1 MGANDDIDTAVFQG
15 IELVF
20 ELFCLAGVCVKPAYA
35 GVREQA
41 VQLVYDCLSANRLEN
56 YICFAAV
63 WAATRQGLRAAADMT
78 AYAVRVSMVSHGK
91 VTVWAQGLPATVAA
105 QYGTGSTS
113 AVEEK

>member
-1 MGANDDIDTAVFQG
+1 MGANDDIDATVFQG

-20 ELFCLAGVCVKPAYA
+20 ELFCLAGVCVEPAYA

-41 VQLVYDCLSANRLEN
+41 VQLVYDRLCANRLED
-56 YICFAAV
+56 YVCFAAI

-78 AYAVRVSMVSHGK
+78 AYAVRVSVVGHGK

-105 QYGTGSTS
+105 QYGAGGTS